1 MPPPVVQ
8 QIEPKSVLNRVHT
21 DRYGFRW
28 TINPYRGCQHACV
41 YCFARNTHTYL
52 GMDAGNDF
60 NRHIVV
66 KQRAADVLRRE
77 LRRPGW
83 RRELIMLGTAVDPW
97 QPVEAK
103 HRITRSLL
111 RVLRDC
117 ANPLGALT
125 KSVLV
130 TRDTDYL
137 SELAQ
142 VASVHV
148 NFTVC
153 TLDDRVWKLAEPG
166 TPHPRRRLEALETLV
181 RAGIPA
187 GVMLAPLMP
196 GLNDSRES
204 IETVVRAAA
213 EHGARSVTPVVLNLR
228 PGSKDWFM
236 GWLPEA
242 FPHLVDG
249 YARLYPGSNAY
260 VPPAYEA
267 DVRRRVEDALAR
279 WGFDVRPFDSGP
291 PRGQLALAL

>member
-1 MPPPVVQ
+1 MAPPMVQ
-8 QIEPKSVLNRVHT
+8 EIEPKSVLTRVQA

-52 GMDAGNDF
+52 GMNAGNDF
-60 NRHIVV
+60 NNRIVV
-66 KQRAADVLRRE
+66 KQRAAAVLRRK
-77 LRRPGW
+77 LQRPGW

-103 HRITRSLL
+103 HRITCSLL
-111 RVLRDC
+111 RVLRDF
-117 ANPLGALT
+117 ANPIGALT

-130 TRDTDYL
+130 TRDADYL

-142 VASVHV
+142 VGSVHV
-148 NFTVC
+148 NFTVG
-153 TLDDRVWKLAEPG
+153 TLDERVWKLAEPG
-166 TPHPRRRLEALETLV
+166 TPHPRRLGALTTLV
-181 RAGIPA
+181 RAGVPA

-196 GLNDSRES
+196 GLNDSRAS
-204 IETVVRAAA
+204 IEAVVRAAA

-242 FPHLVDG
+242 FPHLVES
-249 YARLYPGSNAY
+249 YARLYQGSGAY

-279 WGFDVRPFDSGP
+279 WGFDVTPVDAGP